1 MWRGS
6 WSFFSFL
13 DSISASDS
21 CMRTFPFEVIAPDA
35 SDLTGGLATRKSQ
48 HQGRNRAWPS
58 SHPLPPRWL
67 KLAIRLGGAPREL
80 YLQEAIHAE

>member
-1 MWRGS
+1 M
-6 WSFFSFL
+6 
-13 DSISASDS
+13 
-21 CMRTFPFEVIAPDA
+21 CTFPFEVIAPDA

-58 SHPLPPRWL
+58 SPPLPPQWL
-67 KLAIRLGGAPREL
+67 KVAIRLGGAPREL